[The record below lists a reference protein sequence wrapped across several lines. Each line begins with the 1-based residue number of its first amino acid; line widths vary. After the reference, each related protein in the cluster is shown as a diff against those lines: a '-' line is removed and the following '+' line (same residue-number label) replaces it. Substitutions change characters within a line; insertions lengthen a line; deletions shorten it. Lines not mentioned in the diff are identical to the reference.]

1 MPSAE
6 PAVTIRNV
14 SKDYRGLRPLRI
26 ASLDLAAGQTLA
38 LIGFD
43 QAMAEVLVKL
53 IMGASL
59 PDAGEV
65 VVFGEP
71 TSAIQD
77 GDAWL
82 KGLERFALLSD
93 RALVVDQL
101 TAEQTIAMPMTF
113 VIDEPTGDV
122 RRTVRRLADEVGLEP
137 AVLAERVGA
146 LTPAALV
153 RVRLARAL
161 APGPRL
167 LLAEHPTA
175 SLPPD
180 DTPAFAADFSRVVQA
195 RGLTTIVLTADRGF
209 GSAVARDVR
218 TLQPATGVLAAAPA
232 WRRWFQG

>member
-6 PAVTIRNV
+6 PAVILRNV
-14 SKDYRGLRPLRI
+14 SKDYRGLRPLRV
-26 ASLDLAAGQTLA
+26 ASLELAAGQTLA

-59 PDAGEV
+59 PDSGEV
-65 VVFGEP
+65 IVFGEP

-101 TAEQTIAMPMTF
+101 TVEQTIAMPITF
-113 VIDEPTGDV
+113 VIDEPSGDV
-122 RRTVRRLADEVGLEP
+122 RQTVQRLADEVGVETS
-137 AVLAERVGA
+137 ALAQQVGA
-146 LTPAALV
+146 LPPAALV

-175 SLPPD
+175 SLSAD
-180 DTPAFAADFSRVVQA
+180 DTPAFAADFSRVVRA
-195 RGLTTIVLTADRGF
+195 RGLTTLVLTADRAF
-209 GSAVARDVR
+209 ASAVAREVM
-218 TLQPATGVLAAAPA
+218 TLQPATGIMTAPPA
-232 WRRWFQG
+232 WRRWFKG